1 MIVLIIVI
9 VVLVIVIGYI
19 IALFNGL
26 VRLKNRAQEAWS
38 DIDVQLKRRYD
49 LIPNLVKTVKGYA
62 AHERE
67 VFEKVTE
74 ARANAISAKGVEE
87 QQKAENMLTGAL
99 KSLFAVAENYP
110 DLKASTNFLELQ
122 RELTDTED
130 KIEAA
135 RRFYNANVRDLNIR
149 IEAFPSNIVASIFS
163 YKKMTLFEMEESQ
176 AEEAKNAPDVNFDN
190 K

>member
-1 MIVLIIVI
+1 MIIIWVLLIIA
-9 VVLVIVIGYI
+9 VVLVLYAVGIFN
-19 IALFNGL
+19 AL
-26 VRLKNRAQEAWS
+26 VQLKNRTKEAWS

-49 LIPNLVKTVKGYA
+49 LIPNLIKTVKGYA
-62 AHERE
+62 SHERE

-74 ARANAISAKGVEE
+74 TRANAISAKGVED

-122 RELTDTED
+122 RELIDTED

-135 RRFYNANVRDLNIR
+135 RRFYNANVRDLNIK
-149 IEAFPSNIVASIFS
+149 IESFPSNIVASIFS
-163 YKKMTLFEMEESQ
+163 YKQMQLFEMEESQ
-176 AEEAKNAPDVNFDN
+176 AEKAKEAPEVDL
-190 K
+190 